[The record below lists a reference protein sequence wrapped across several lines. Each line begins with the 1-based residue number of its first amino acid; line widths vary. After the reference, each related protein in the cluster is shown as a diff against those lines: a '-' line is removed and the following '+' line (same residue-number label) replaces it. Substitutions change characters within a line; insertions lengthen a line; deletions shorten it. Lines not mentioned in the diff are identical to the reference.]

1 MELKDKE
8 LKDKELKEREEKIL
22 KKDKGTTL

>member
-8 LKDKELKEREEKIL
+8 LKDKELKEREEKIE